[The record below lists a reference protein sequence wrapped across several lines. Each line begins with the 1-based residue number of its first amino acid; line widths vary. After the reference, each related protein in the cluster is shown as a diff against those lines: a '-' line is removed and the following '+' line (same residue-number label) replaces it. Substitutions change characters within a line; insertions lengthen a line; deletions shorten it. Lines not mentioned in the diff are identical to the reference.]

1 MSGAGSS
8 VLVEDHMNI
17 ALERLHLATAEWARS
32 GSIKERLVGAYLNHL
47 STLSEGELPRELRE
61 DFTDMTRAF
70 HRVRPLPGEDAVHAS
85 IRKMSNVDADRYAS
99 RIVAMLGTVARH
111 EMNGHQ
117 PQVPVRQLYAAE
129 A

>member
-1 MSGAGSS
+1 
-8 VLVEDHMNI
+8 MNI
-17 ALERLHLATAEWARS
+17 AWERLHLATTELARS

-61 DFTDMTRAF
+61 EFTDMTRAF

-85 IRKMSNVDADRYAS
+85 IRKMSNEDADRYAS
-99 RIVAMLGTVARH
+99 RIVAMLGTVARAQ
-111 EMNGHQ
+111 MGSRLGQ
-117 PQVPVRQLYAAE
+117 APVLQLLAAE